1 MAPHRYLGRG
11 AWRRNVHLP
20 QGTANPGTQRQSLF
34 HKKRRRF
41 HGFYAASF
49 SLPGTKGFER
59 TTTDAHQMAL
69 AVVFESGWQNIGAS
83 PEALNK
89 TRAKDFLR
97 NLPAAWDDIHF
108 IEGHPD
114 THCVVARRKGSNWY
128 IAGINTEEP
137 KKLSISLDF
146 LKEGTYEVI
155 LYSDN
160 KEGKVIT
167 SEMQISTID
176 RLEVEMMRNGGFG
189 VMVANSN

>member
-1 MAPHRYLGRG
+1 MDYTP
-11 AWRRNVHLP
+11 
-20 QGTANPGTQRQSLF
+20 
-34 HKKRRRF
+34 
-41 HGFYAASF
+41 ASF

-59 TTTDAHQMAL
+59 TTTNAHQMAL

-114 THCVVARRKGSNWY
+114 THCVLARRKGNSWH

-137 KKLSISLDF
+137 RKLSISLDF
-146 LKEGTYEVI
+146 LKEGTYDVV
-155 LYSDN
+155 LYTDN
-160 KEGKVIT
+160 IEGKIII
-167 SEMQISTID
+167 SELRINTID
-176 RLEVEMMRNGGFG
+176 GLEVEMIKNGGFG
-189 VMVANSN
+189 VKFTHSD